1 MYFNYIKKRIVN
13 KRNLILF
20 IIFTFVGL
28 AMMCTTSIGVTIL
41 DFTNTLYKNN
51 VDFRTLEISEESDK
65 FDQVAKIKHVESVED
80 VVFKNPN
87 YSNVKEF
94 DTDLKGQIELKA
106 LLKGRNLTVT
116 HGRMIKNE
124 NEAICSDV
132 FYPYE
137 PEEINGKMIF
147 NKSRILHPSDIINK
161 TFTVASDDD
170 ENKIFEF
177 KIVGTYSFKNN
188 NSSLDSCYIMKEP
201 FRKLASKYN
210 GGSGMFDPE
219 TGESTFIP
227 DEYVGKI
234 VIVDKYKNVDEVQK
248 EIAKLGLRSQLYSGF
263 YQGYIDLLTYGPLF
277 ASIILVLIFVII
289 LESFLS
295 KKIKYNSKSYA
306 ILKSIGYNKRT
317 IKNINLLEN
326 IIILLLSLIVSV
338 ILYIVVFNYVVNVLY
353 AEYIYDGAMLSFSI
367 IPIIVTILLM
377 LATLFFVNNKVLHKR
392 LDKNLSEILL

>member
-1 MYFNYIKKRIVN
+1 MYFNYIKKHILN
-13 KRNLILF
+13 KRNIILF
-20 IIFTFVGL
+20 IIFTLVGL
-28 AMMCTTSIGVTIL
+28 AMMCTSSIGVTIL
-41 DFTNTLYKNN
+41 DFTNTLYRSN

-80 VVFKNPN
+80 VIYKNPN
-87 YSNVKEF
+87 YVDVKEF
-94 DTDLKGQIELKA
+94 DTDLKGKIELTA

-116 HGRMIKNE
+116 HGRMVENE

-137 PEEINGKMIF
+137 PEEINDKTIF

-170 ENKIFEF
+170 ENKTFKF

-188 NSSLDSCYIMKEP
+188 NTSLDSCYIMKEP
-201 FRKLASKYN
+201 FKKLVPKYQA
-210 GGSGMFDPE
+210 GTGIFDPE
-219 TGESTFIP
+219 TGEYTFIP
-227 DEYVGKI
+227 NEDVGKI
-234 VIVDKYKNVDEVQK
+234 VIVDKYKNVDEVKK
-248 EIAKLGLRSQLYSGF
+248 EIAKLGLHSQIYSGF

-306 ILKSIGYNKRT
+306 ILKSIGYNKKT
-317 IKNINLLEN
+317 IKNINLVEN
-326 IIILLLSLIVSV
+326 ILILLSSLIVS
-338 ILYIVVFNYVVNVLY
+338 ITLYIIVFNYVANVVY

-367 IPIIVTILLM
+367 IPIIATILLM
-377 LATLFFVNNKVLHKR
+377 LATLIFVNNKVLHKR
-392 LDKNLSEILL
+392 LDKSLSEILL